1 MYVCERKIT
10 RALCL
15 YLSLY
20 VPEGKRPKE
29 NLKQHCFLMT
39 VSSGGFLKKE
49 IPVGNEC
56 SGYPPLAFQFT
67 YAKCDRSL
75 PRCLLE
81 VFRMKQGLGC

>member
-1 MYVCERKIT
+1 MFVPVFECSRRKKT
-10 RALCL
+10 KGKPEAAL
-15 YLSLY
+15 
-20 VPEGKRPKE
+20 
-29 NLKQHCFLMT
+29 FLMT

-56 SGYPPLAFQFT
+56 SGYPPLALQFT
-67 YAKCDRSL
+67 YAKFDSSL